1 MKKKIVLA
9 LSLALVLVLGV
20 MSVFALHT
28 GAQAATPVLSV
39 DYANLSFRD
48 SITVKYAVK
57 AENATDVKLLCWTEA
72 NGTYEKGS
80 EARVLK
86 SSYTEMIGGSEY
98 LVFDYTG
105 LAAKQMTDVI
115 YVRAYTEVGGAA
127 YYSNVLKYSVL
138 EYAYT
143 MLGKIGNAA
152 SSDAKLKTLLENML
166 TYGASAQTYLNYRTD
181 ALANASFYQVKVKDG
196 LLSDGTASG
205 LFREGAQVTVTAA
218 SEKDGVPFSH
228 WADASGAK
236 VADTATATITVGGA
250 NAVLSPVYKQ
260 ALTYSEG
267 LEFDSN
273 GDGTCYVVGMGDCT
287 DTELVIPP
295 VSPEGDTVVGVE
307 GFAGE
312 DITSVSFPSTIQ
324 EIARRAFNNCSSLTD
339 VYFDGTE
346 EEWNEISIA
355 SGNDAIENATMHFNA
370 PEVEI
375 FTVTFVD
382 YDGAVLKTEDVESGK
397 SATAPTNPTRNGYTF
412 IGWDKS
418 YDSITASITIT
429 AQYEIV
435 ENQTC
440 INYTHNGDGTTTA
453 KFSINGDV
461 NIAMI
466 ELQLKFDLTNAT
478 YKEYEILVSGSAD
491 ANYADGI
498 FYFSF
503 MSANDITT
511 DTDLFSITFTNGSGN
526 VGISFTVID
535 SSVSDGTFTNITAVT
550 IVGTTYN
557 S

>member
-1 MKKKIVLA
+1 MKKKLILA
-9 LSLALVLVLGV
+9 LSLALVFVLGV
-20 MSVFALHT
+20 MSIFALHT
-28 GAQAATPVLSV
+28 GAETPAPALSI
-39 DYANLSFRD
+39 DFANLSFRD
-48 SITVKYAVK
+48 SITMKFAVK
-57 AENATDVKLLCWTEA
+57 AENAANVKLLCFTEG
-72 NGTYEKGS
+72 NGTYEKGGES
-80 EARVLK
+80 RAL
-86 SSYTEMIGGSEY
+86 SHAYTETISGTEY
-98 LVFDYTG
+98 LIFDYTG

-115 YVRAYTEVGGAA
+115 YVRAYAEAGGKA